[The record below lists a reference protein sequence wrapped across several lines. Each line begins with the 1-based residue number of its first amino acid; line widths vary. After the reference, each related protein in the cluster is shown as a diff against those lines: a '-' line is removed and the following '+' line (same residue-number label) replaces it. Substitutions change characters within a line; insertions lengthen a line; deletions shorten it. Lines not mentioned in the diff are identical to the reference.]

1 MDNKLKTVDA
11 ETLLSTPMSK
21 TMFIVDGLISQGV
34 NVISGASKIGKSWLM
49 LWLGLQVAQGN
60 SIWGL
65 PTLQCDVLYLS
76 LEDTQR
82 RIKDRLYN
90 LTDSAPDNLY
100 FAVTSGLIG
109 GGLEEQITDFL
120 TEHPATKL
128 VIIDTLQ
135 KVRDSKGSA
144 GKAGMYGNDY
154 DDISS
159 IKRIADGFNI
169 AILLVHHLRKLQDSD
184 DPFNDVSGSTGIIGA
199 ADTNFILR
207 RKRSGNAATL
217 LVSGRDVEYQELTLQ
232 FNDLVWELVERRNS
246 EDMFYSEM
254 LRKVKPNTVIHYHA
268 IIHSALKY
276 AVKTDMLVQNVAD
289 KVDRPKKNSFQ
300 PVFLSAEEMQ
310 KMFEALRGTKLEL
323 PVLVAAFYGF
333 RRGEVLGLKWD
344 AIDFERK
351 TISVIRTVTTIT
363 LDGKQTEI
371 EQQSAKTKSSLRTLP
386 LIGSF
391 REYFLQVKETQE
403 LNKQVCGNCYNHEY
417 DGFVFVDELG
427 ERMRANYLTSAFP
440 KFLEDHGLRRMR
452 FHDLRHSCASLLLA
466 NGVPLKHIQEWLGH
480 SDFTTTAN
488 IYAHLDYKSKI
499 TSAQAMETGLAL
511 PEGGDFGSRWGSI
524 DVGENG

>member
-232 FNDLVWELVERRNS
+232 FNDLVWELVERKNS
-246 EDMFYSEM
+246 EDSFICGINVIELTINFHALPHKVLNR
-254 LRKVKPNTVIHYHA
+254 LRRLRGWLFCVLRRND
-268 IIHSALKY
+268 ALRLRFRNLEISGVEVAFKGI
-276 AVKTDMLVQNVAD
+276 AVDAD
-289 KVDRPKKNSFQ
+289 R
-300 PVFLSAEEMQ
+300 FLSGCV
-310 KMFEALRGTKLEL
+310 R
-323 PVLVAAFYGF
+323 
-333 RRGEVLGLKWD
+333 
-344 AIDFERK
+344 
-351 TISVIRTVTTIT
+351 
-363 LDGKQTEI
+363 
-371 EQQSAKTKSSLRTLP
+371 
-386 LIGSF
+386 
-391 REYFLQVKETQE
+391 
-403 LNKQVCGNCYNHEY
+403 
-417 DGFVFVDELG
+417 
-427 ERMRANYLTSAFP
+427 
-440 KFLEDHGLRRMR
+440 
-452 FHDLRHSCASLLLA
+452 
-466 NGVPLKHIQEWLGH
+466 
-480 SDFTTTAN
+480 
-488 IYAHLDYKSKI
+488 
-499 TSAQAMETGLAL
+499 
-511 PEGGDFGSRWGSI
+511 
-524 DVGENG
+524 

>member
-1 MDNKLKTVDA
+1 MNNKLKTVDA

-159 IKRIADGFNI
+159 IKRIADGF
-169 AILLVHHLRKLQDSD
+169 KS
-184 DPFNDVSGSTGIIGA
+184 PFCWCITCESCKTATIPLTMPA
-199 ADTNFILR
+199 ALPA
-207 RKRSGNAATL
+207 S
-217 LVSGRDVEYQELTLQ
+217 
-232 FNDLVWELVERRNS
+232 
-246 EDMFYSEM
+246 
-254 LRKVKPNTVIHYHA
+254 
-268 IIHSALKY
+268 SAL
-276 AVKTDMLVQNVAD
+276 
-289 KVDRPKKNSFQ
+289 
-300 PVFLSAEEMQ
+300 
-310 KMFEALRGTKLEL
+310 
-323 PVLVAAFYGF
+323 
-333 RRGEVLGLKWD
+333 
-344 AIDFERK
+344 
-351 TISVIRTVTTIT
+351 RT
-363 LDGKQTEI
+363 
-371 EQQSAKTKSSLRTLP
+371 P
-386 LIGSF
+386 
-391 REYFLQVKETQE
+391 
-403 LNKQVCGNCYNHEY
+403 
-417 DGFVFVDELG
+417 
-427 ERMRANYLTSAFP
+427 TS
-440 KFLEDHGLRRMR
+440 
-452 FHDLRHSCASLLLA
+452 SCAVSA
-466 NGVPLKHIQEWLGH
+466 AETPLRCWSAGGMW
-480 SDFTTTAN
+480 N
-488 IYAHLDYKSKI
+488 I
-499 TSAQAMETGLAL
+499 
-511 PEGGDFGSRWGSI
+511 R
-524 DVGENG
+524 N

>member
-144 GKAGMYGNDY
+144 GKAG
-154 DDISS
+154 
-159 IKRIADGFNI
+159 R
-169 AILLVHHLRKLQDSD
+169 LQDLFHLSRD
-184 DPFNDVSGSTGIIGA
+184 IRVIKDNAVQPGLTFLPAAHGHGLAAFTKEAEMIIRTFKGVVGVA
-199 ADTNFILR
+199 CGFHGTDQHIGFC
-207 RKRSGNAATL
+207 RS
-217 LVSGRDVEYQELTLQ
+217 VMEYRAL
-232 FNDLVWELVERRNS
+232 FG
-246 EDMFYSEM
+246 
-254 LRKVKPNTVIHYHA
+254 H
-268 IIHSALKY
+268 IIHSW
-276 AVKTDMLVQNVAD
+276 
-289 KVDRPKKNSFQ
+289 P
-300 PVFLSAEEMQ
+300 P
-310 KMFEALRGTKLEL
+310 
-323 PVLVAAFYGF
+323 
-333 RRGEVLGLKWD
+333 
-344 AIDFERK
+344 RK
-351 TISVIRTVTTIT
+351 
-363 LDGKQTEI
+363 Q
-371 EQQSAKTKSSLRTLP
+371 
-386 LIGSF
+386 
-391 REYFLQVKETQE
+391 
-403 LNKQVCGNCYNHEY
+403 
-417 DGFVFVDELG
+417 
-427 ERMRANYLTSAFP
+427 
-440 KFLEDHGLRRMR
+440 
-452 FHDLRHSCASLLLA
+452 
-466 NGVPLKHIQEWLGH
+466 
-480 SDFTTTAN
+480 
-488 IYAHLDYKSKI
+488 
-499 TSAQAMETGLAL
+499 
-511 PEGGDFGSRWGSI
+511 
-524 DVGENG
+524 